1 MKRMLPYLAL
11 AIGTVSPALVVAD
24 REPNADTIR
33 HWVETGKVL
42 PLEDLLT
49 RHRAKIPGRLL
60 DIEVE
65 QEHGRIVYELEVV
78 DDRGHV
84 YKYYLDAQSGKWLG
98 QELDD

>member
-1 MKRMLPYLAL
+1 MKRMLPYLVL

-24 REPNADTIR
+24 REPDADTVR
-33 HWVETGKVL
+33 QWVESGKVL
-42 PLEDLLT
+42 PLEELLT

-84 YKYYLDAQSGKWLG
+84 HKVYLDAQSGNWLG
-98 QELDD
+98 RELDD